1 MPELI
6 RAGHGLPTLRVL
18 LERVAGSG
26 DRPEEYAVLQATVG
40 DQPPQAFYRCRTED
54 LGLPDRSDTVPE
66 SDFRLPT
73 AAARAVSAAVAG
85 MDATGVDPGALWLE
99 LPTPHGDLHLVPWER
114 LLAPVVGDRPVLR
127 VPYHTLR
134 PRRSADVV
142 QVAIAATPARVG
154 LARGTDPAAIVAAY
168 ARSWVDNSHGTA
180 RVHVFVRDEIA
191 AEVRRRV
198 AGQPHIVVH
207 DPAMTA
213 DLAGSA
219 GSTISPADLSTNPW
233 PQWIAAALGGEA
245 VDVLHVLTYGNLSS
259 TGGRLL
265 LARSPI
271 AGGDRD
277 ACLLVGC
284 TPLAGALEQL
294 GGWALVLSG
303 LPGDPSPAALRDL
316 ADAIAQLRPGVA
328 VAEAIATT
336 GRAAAAGPGP
346 APGMA
351 DFDAA
356 VARVFGHGPAVPS
369 LPSLSCWVHPELV
382 HYTAQQAGDLLLTPT
397 GQSAVIAPATGSVL
411 AGEGTPAWVAA
422 GSRFLETQQADWI
435 GSAAVTPD
443 PAAAEAL
450 RSVSALIDAHV
461 TKHVLEPRGEQEPS

>member
-6 RAGHGLPTLRVL
+6 RAGHGLPTLRVV
-18 LERVAGSG
+18 LERVAGTG
-26 DRPEEYAVLQATVG
+26 DRPEEHAVLQATVG
-40 DQPPQAFYRCRTED
+40 DEPPRPFYRCPTEE
-54 LGLPDRSDTVPE
+54 LGLPDRIDAVPE
-66 SDFRLPT
+66 SAFRLP
-73 AAARAVSAAVAG
+73 AAAAAAIAAAVAE

-99 LPTPHGDLHLVPWER
+99 LPPPHGDLHLVPWER
-114 LLAPVVGDRPVLR
+114 LLAPVVTDRPVLR

-134 PRRSADVV
+134 PRRSHDVF
-142 QVAIAATPARVG
+142 QVAVAATASQAG
-154 LARGTDPAAIVAAY
+154 LPRGVDLAAIVSAY
-168 ARSWVDNSHGTA
+168 ARSWADSSKDTA

-191 AEVRRRV
+191 AGVRRGT
-198 AGQPHIVVH
+198 AGLDHVVVH

-213 DLAGSA
+213 DLAGSGA
-219 GSTISPADLSTNPW
+219 GSSISPADLSTNPW
-233 PQWIAAALGGEA
+233 LQWMSAALGGEA

-284 TPLAGALEQL
+284 TPLAGAQAQL
-294 GGWALVLSG
+294 GSWALVLSG

-316 ADAIAQLRPGVA
+316 ADAIAQLRPGVS
-328 VAEAIATT
+328 VAEAVPEHGT
-336 GRAAAAGPGP
+336 
-346 APGMA
+346 A

-411 AGEGTPAWVAA
+411 AGESTPAWVAA

-435 GSAAVTPD
+435 GSASVPPD

-461 TKHVLEPRGEQEPS
+461 TKHVLAPRGEEDPS